1 MLPLAILSLL
11 TLAAAATRFV
21 PTAEEMQARFEH
33 GQNFYASGAYD
44 QAIENYRHIMR
55 SRHKLLAMEAI
66 RVSVGQ
72 IDAPLQEVAAYQIG
86 NAYFKMGEE
95 ELKRAAQA
103 RSDEARAQ
111 HQGRADDLLTQA
123 VEAFVATETLSAT
136 PALQAL
142 SRSRAVACAYRMG
155 DYRRTIDEA
164 RQLVSSYPTSSYVAH
179 ALYDIGWSHYQLRE
193 YAQSIAVFQDL
204 GGRFPSGY
212 RTSRALFQIGE
223 CYFELGRFAEAIP
236 SYQRL
241 VDSQR
246 LDRMS
251 EREILRMQ
259 RNKLAGLV
267 DETELEIAAKALLRI
282 GECRERTGEYALAV
296 EAYAL
301 VAARFADERRLSEE
315 AYLRQAQLHYQR
327 GDVAASIAV
336 YQRALEA
343 QQDDFG
349 RARLQL
355 LLANRYFE
363 TGNYLE
369 AVSEYSA
376 YRDDYAAFAA
386 QAGLPLEGVG
396 LQIARAWFGRAEA
409 EEVAPEERA
418 DLFRRAEAE
427 LRRTLEAFPNST
439 YEMDLRFNL
448 GLALQRQN
456 EATTTA
462 QALDVFQA
470 LAASPQAGGYRHSAL
485 FQGARIL
492 HGRGEYAGAIQIYQR
507 LDEELG
513 DKPEADIARFEAAIA
528 QRDAGAWEEA
538 VTSFLQVRGEAE
550 IHSRSRLEAGRLLLQ
565 QGRSQRAIAVLRE
578 GAQTETARASQTLSN
593 YLIATALSRA
603 GDLNAALPYFDQTLA
618 AADSAFAH
626 QAFYGRGMAY
636 FRLGQQAQAIAD
648 LERAAAD
655 SSLTAA
661 SRLLAAAYIAGGRVE
676 QGLQLY
682 QRLLQTA
689 SSPRQRGEY
698 LLALAE
704 IAYRQERYGQ
714 AIATCQE
721 LLALDFAE
729 GERPLERTYYL
740 REKGH
745 WLMADVALR
754 LEDYQAV
761 ADAAALGLTAYPSG
775 FYAPDFLFLGG
786 LAALQLDRYEEAVGR
801 LQDSITR
808 YPEHPNAAEA
818 HYYLGYAYFNQTL
831 FAQAL
836 AAFELV
842 VAWAPDRNIAPDAL
856 FRLAECRY
864 NLQQYDQAQDQYQ
877 QLIDRYTHS
886 PLAEEAL
893 YNIGWCLM
901 NSLPGDAD
909 QKNKEVQRAF
919 AAYLKN
925 FPQGRYAAMARYT
938 LGELLYNQGDHQ
950 AAYDIFRQVEEQYPG
965 TPAATRAAA
974 MLPELREAVA
984 YGDYAALTDSL
995 KAASELSDAEA
1006 IRALIP
1012 RFEQVWRQ
1020 FPHTSSGVAAR
1031 ANIGVCHQK
1040 LGEWQRAV
1048 AVFDAILSAARED
1061 SSLLAPNIRAFVERR
1076 RATIARKHL

>member
-11 TLAAAATRFV
+11 TLAAAATRLV

-33 GQNFYASGAYD
+33 GQNFYAAGAYD

-95 ELKRAAQA
+95 ALKRAALA
-103 RSDEARAQ
+103 RSDEERTQ
-111 HQGRADDLLTQA
+111 HQSRADDLLAQA
-123 VEAFVATETLSAT
+123 VAAFVAAETRSAT

-142 SRSRAVACAYRMG
+142 ARSRAVAGAYRMG
-155 DYRRTIDEA
+155 AYRRTIDEA
-164 RQLVSSYPTSSYVAH
+164 RQLVASYPTSPYVAH

-193 YAQSIAVFQDL
+193 YDQSIAVFEDL
-204 GGRFPSGY
+204 VGRFPSGY

-223 CYFELGRFAEAIP
+223 CYFALERFAEAIP

-267 DETELEIAAKALLRI
+267 DETELEIAAKALLRM

-296 EAYAL
+296 EAYSL

-363 TGNYLE
+363 TGHYVE
-369 AVSEYSA
+369 AVRAYSA
-376 YRDDYAAFAA
+376 YRSDYAAFAA
-386 QAGLPLEGVG
+386 QAGLPLAGVG

-409 EEVAPEERA
+409 AEVAPEERA
-418 DLFRRAEAE
+418 DLCRRAEAE
-427 LRRTLEAFPNST
+427 LRRTLEAFPNSP

-448 GLALQRQN
+448 GLALQRQH
-456 EATTTA
+456 EAATTA
-462 QALDVFQA
+462 QALDLFAA
-470 LAASPQAGGYRHSAL
+470 LAAAPQAGGYRHSAL
-485 FQGARIL
+485 FQCARIR
-492 HGRGEYAGAIQIYQR
+492 HGRGEYADAIQLYQR
-507 LDEELG
+507 LDEALG

-528 QRDAGAWEEA
+528 QRDAGTWEAA
-538 VTSFLQVRGEAE
+538 VASFLEVRGAAE
-550 IHSRSRLEAGRLLLQ
+550 MFSRSRLEAGRLLLQ
-565 QGRSQRAIAVLRE
+565 QGRTQRALAVLRE
-578 GAQTETARASQTLSN
+578 GAQTETDSTSQTLFN

-603 GDLNAALPYFDQTLA
+603 DDLDAALPYFDQTLA
-618 AADSAFAH
+618 TADSAFAA
-626 QAFYGRGMAY
+626 QALYGRGMAY
-636 FRLGQQAQAIAD
+636 FRLGQPAQAIAD

-689 SSPRQRGEY
+689 SAPRQRGEY

-704 IAYRQERYGQ
+704 IAYRQARYGQ
-714 AIATCQE
+714 AMATCRE

-729 GERPLERTYYL
+729 EERPLERPYYL

-745 WLMADVALR
+745 WLVADAALR
-754 LEDYQAV
+754 LAEYQAV
-761 ADAAALGLTAYPSG
+761 ADAAAAGLAAYPSG
-775 FYAPDFLFLGG
+775 LYAPDFLFLGG
-786 LAALQLDRYEEAVGR
+786 LAALQLDRYQEAVSR

-831 FAQAL
+831 FAQA
-836 AAFELV
+836 AATFAF
-842 VAWAPDRNIAPDAL
+842 VAAQAPDHNIAPDAL

-864 NLQQYDQAQDQYQ
+864 NLQQYDRAQAQYQ
-877 QLIDRYTHS
+877 QLIDRYPHS
-886 PLAEEAL
+886 PLAEEAR
-893 YNIGWCLM
+893 YNMGWCLM
-901 NSLPGDAD
+901 NARSGDAD
-909 QKNKEVQRAF
+909 QRNKQGQQAF
-919 AAYLKN
+919 AAYLKR
-925 FPQGRYAAMARYT
+925 FPEGRYASMARYT

-950 AAYDIFRQVEEQYPG
+950 AAYDLFRQIEEQYPG
-965 TPAATRAAA
+965 TPAASQAAA
-974 MLPELREAVA
+974 LLPELREAVA
-984 YGDYAALTDSL
+984 YGEYAALTDSL
-995 KAASELSDAEA
+995 QAASSDAAA

-1020 FPHTSSGVAAR
+1020 FPHTSSGLAAR

-1048 AVFDAILSAARED
+1048 DVFDAILSAAQ
-1061 SSLLAPNIRAFVERR
+1061 LAPNIRAFVERR

>member
-33 GQNFYASGAYD
+33 GQNFYAAGAYD
-44 QAIENYRHIMR
+44 QAIENYRHIVR

-95 ELKRAAQA
+95 ELKKAAQA
-103 RSDEARAQ
+103 RSDPHPSRA
-111 HQGRADDLLTQA
+111 ADLLGQA
-123 VEAFVATETLSAT
+123 VQSFVATETLAST

-142 SRSRAVACAYRMG
+142 ARSRAVACLYRMG
-155 DYRRTIDEA
+155 DYRRTIDQA
-164 RQLVSSYPTSSYVAH
+164 RQLVARYPTSPYVAH

-193 YAQSIAVFQDL
+193 YAQSIAVFRDL
-204 GGRFPSGY
+204 VGRFPSGY

-223 CYFELGRFAEAIP
+223 CYFALERFADAIP

-267 DETELEIAAKALLRI
+267 DETELEIAAKALLRL

-296 EAYAL
+296 QAYAL
-301 VAARFADERRLSEE
+301 VAAHFADERGLAEE

-327 GDVAASIAV
+327 GDVAASVAV

-369 AVSEYSA
+369 AVRAYSA

-386 QAGLPLEGVG
+386 QAGLPVEGVG

-409 EEVAPEERA
+409 EEVALAERA
-418 DLFRRAEAE
+418 DLFGRAEAE
-427 LRRTLEAFPNST
+427 LRRTLEAFPGST

-456 EATTTA
+456 EAATLA
-462 QALDVFQA
+462 QALDIFAA
-470 LAASPQAGGYRHSAL
+470 LAGSPQAGGYRHSAL
-485 FQGARIL
+485 FQCARIL
-492 HGRGEYAGAIQIYQR
+492 HGRGEYAEAIQLYRR
-507 LDEELG
+507 LDEALG
-513 DKPEADIARFEAAIA
+513 DEPEADIARFEAAIA
-528 QRDAGAWEEA
+528 QRDAGAGEEA
-538 VTSFLQVRGEAE
+538 VASFLEVRAGVEMFP
-550 IHSRSRLEAGRLLLQ
+550 RSRLEAGRLLLQ
-565 QGRSQRAIAVLRE
+565 QGRAQKALAVLRE
-578 GAQTETARASQTLSN
+578 GAPSETDRASLTLFN

-603 GDLNAALPYFDQTLA
+603 GELAAALPYFDQALA
-618 AADSAFAH
+618 AADSSLAH
-626 QAFYGRGMAY
+626 HVFYGRGMAY
-636 FRLGQQAQAIAD
+636 FRLGQYAPAIAD
-648 LERAAAD
+648 LERAAGD
-655 SSLTAA
+655 SSLAAA
-661 SRLLAAAYIAGGRVE
+661 SRLLAAAYTAGGRMDR
-676 QGLQLY
+676 GLQLY
-682 QRLLQTA
+682 RRLLQTA

-704 IAYRQERYGQ
+704 IAYRQERYDQ
-714 AIATCQE
+714 TLATCRE

-729 GERPLERTYYL
+729 EQRPLERTYYL
-740 REKGH
+740 REKGY
-745 WLMADVALR
+745 WLMADAALR
-754 LEDYQAV
+754 QEQYQAV
-761 ADAAALGLTAYPSG
+761 ADAAAWGLAAYPSG

-786 LAALQLDRYEEAVGR
+786 LAALQLDRYEEAVHH
-801 LQDSITR
+801 LQDSIAR
-808 YPEHPNAAEA
+808 YPEHPSAAEA

-831 FAQAL
+831 FAQAA

-842 VAWAPDRNIAPDAL
+842 VAQAPARNMAPDAL

-864 NLQQYDQAQDQYQ
+864 NLQQYDQARDQYQ
-877 QLIDRYTHS
+877 QLIDRYPRS

-893 YNIGWCLM
+893 YNMGWCWM
-901 NSLPGDAD
+901 NSRRGDAD
-909 QKNKEVQRAF
+909 QTNAEVQRAF

-925 FPQGRYAAMARYT
+925 FPEGRYASMARYT
-938 LGELLYNQGDHQ
+938 LGELLYKREDHQ
-950 AAYDIFRQVEEQYPG
+950 AAYDIFRQVEEQYPD
-965 TPAATRAAA
+965 TPAAARAAA

-995 KAASELSDAEA
+995 KAASSNAEA

-1048 AVFDAILSAARED
+1048 DVFDAILSAARAD